1 MTRNVPTPWT
11 RRLQI
16 LTAAA
21 SAVFTAGTALQ
32 NFVIINLEMIEH
44 SMRLAGLSTAEA
56 AAAAPGLLAFLRA
69 VGVAFIAGNAL
80 GLLALRGWTWVFWVV
95 LAVNLGQAA
104 GPFGMIPPEVY
115 QASLD
120 LYGPAGILP
129 TAVTDGGA
137 AILVIVLLISL
148 AVFRRPWARSSY
160 EKAR

>member
-1 MTRNVPTPWT
+1 MPTPWT
-11 RRLQI
+11 RRLQV

-32 NFVIINLEMIEH
+32 NFVIIDLEMIEH
-44 SMRLAGLSTAEA
+44 SMCLAGLSAAEA
-56 AAAAPGLLAFLRA
+56 AGAAPGLLAFLRG
-69 VGVAFIAGNAL
+69 VGVAFIVGNAL
-80 GLLALRGWTWVFWVV
+80 ALLAPRGWAWVFWVV

-115 QASLD
+115 RASLD

-148 AVFRRPWARSSY
+148 AVFRRPWACLSHKKER
-160 EKAR
+160 